1 MDERGEPGLLF
12 GRVAVDIGGTF
23 TDLVGLDPDTGE
35 ILLGK
40 SPTTPS
46 DFSEGVLDTFR
57 VAKADPKDVKDFI
70 GHGSTVIINA
80 LTERKG
86 AKTGFITTKGYRDML
101 IIQRCNR
108 TDMYN
113 FAYEKPKPFVP
124 RYLSVEVGGR
134 FNFKGEELTP
144 LNTEDVRKA
153 IDLFR
158 REKVESVAICFI
170 HSYANPDHEAACAK
184 LVKDALPDVYV
195 TASHELTREWREY
208 ERANTAVMN
217 AYVRPIAERYLES
230 LQGKLKNLGVTATM
244 YAMLSSG
251 GTAKFEAA
259 KSAPIYMV
267 ESGPVGGVMAARAL
281 GEAMGEK
288 NIITLDIGGTTAKS
302 TLIEDGNIRVNTDY
316 QLGRTRFFSGHPIK
330 LPVVDIV
337 EIGAGGG
344 SIAWIDAGGAL
355 RVGPQSAG
363 AEPGPACYDKGGTGP
378 TVVDANLLAGRL
390 NPDFFLGGQIR
401 LNVENAKNAVAKIA
415 KGFNVTEREAALGI
429 LRIANSNM
437 INMLNLISIQRGY
450 DPRDFVLM
458 AFGGG
463 GGLHAPMLARELQI
477 GSVIVPQNPAHFS
490 AWGMLLTDLRR
501 DYVRTRVLD
510 ADESS
515 LQSLNEMLEE
525 LEALAFRQFAEEGV
539 PEKLIRFERTVD
551 VRYKGQEHTVKTPIR
566 KAKGRIDAGD
576 LKQTIALFH
585 QLHYKAYA
593 FKLDSPC
600 EIVNV
605 HVTAFGKVRK
615 PAIKPVKRRPRSAGK
630 ALKGE
635 RNVDYDEEGVK
646 RSKIYDRDLLP
657 VGCRIKGPAIVE
669 ELACTTL
676 VYPGQTLTVDKFGNL
691 VVRTGA

>member
-1 MDERGEPGLLF
+1 LF
-12 GRVAVDIGGTF
+12 SRVAVDIGGTF
-23 TDLVGLDPDTGE
+23 TDLVGLDPETGR

-40 SPTTPS
+40 SPTTPAELA
-46 DFSEGVLDTFR
+46 EGVLDTFR
-57 VAKADPKDVKDFI
+57 IAKIDPKNVKDFV

-86 AKTGFITTKGYRDML
+86 ARTGFLTTKGYRDML

-124 RYLSVEVGGR
+124 RHLSAEVTER
-134 FNFKGEELTP
+134 LDFKGEELSP
-144 LNTEDVRKA
+144 LSKEDVRKA
-153 IDLFR
+153 IDLFE
-158 REKVESVAICFI
+158 REEVESVAICFI
-170 HSYANPDHEAACAK
+170 HSYANPEHEAVCAK
-184 LVKDALPDVYV
+184 FIKDALPKVYV
-195 TASHELTREWREY
+195 TSSHELTREWREY

-230 LQGKLKNLGVTATM
+230 LEKRLKKLGVTATM
-244 YAMLSSG
+244 YAMLSNG
-251 GTAKFEAA
+251 GTARFERA
-259 KSAPIYMV
+259 KTAPVYMV
-267 ESGPVGGVMAARAL
+267 ESGPVGGVIAAKAL
-281 GEAMGEK
+281 GEALKEK

-302 TLIEDGNIRVNTDY
+302 TLIEDGQIRVNTDY
-316 QLGRTRFFSGHPIK
+316 QLGRTRFFSGYPIK
-330 LPVVDIV
+330 VPVVDIV

-363 AEPGPACYDKGGTGP
+363 AEPGPACYDKGGTKP
-378 TVVDANLLAGRL
+378 TTVDANLLAGRL
-390 NPDFFLGGQIR
+390 NPDYFLGGQMK
-401 LNVENAKNAVAKIA
+401 LNVDKAQNAVSGIA
-415 KGFNVTEREAALGI
+415 KTFNVTEREAALGI

-450 DPRDFVLM
+450 DPRDFALM

-463 GGLHAPMLARELQI
+463 GGLHAPMLARELQV
-477 GSVIVPQNPAHFS
+477 GTVIVPENPAHFS

-501 DYVRTRVLD
+501 DYMQTKVLD
-510 ADESS
+510 GDENAIN
-515 LQSLNEMLEE
+515 QLNEMLGSVEE
-525 LEALAFRQFAEEGV
+525 LALQQFREEGV
-539 PEKLIRFERTVD
+539 AENLAWFERSLD
-551 VRYKGQEHTVKTPIR
+551 VRYKGQEHTVRTPLR
-566 KAKGRIDAGD
+566 KGKGPIDAKD

-593 FKLDSPC
+593 FRLDGQT

-605 HVTAFGKVRK
+605 HVAAFGKVRK
-615 PAIKPVKRRPRSAGK
+615 PAIKPVARRAGSLGK
-630 ALKGE
+630 ALKAY
-635 RNVDYDEEGVK
+635 RKVDYDEEGVK
-646 RSKIYDRDLLP
+646 KSKIYERDLIP
-657 VGCRIKGPAIVE
+657 TGAKIKGPAVVE
-669 ELACTTL
+669 EPACTTL